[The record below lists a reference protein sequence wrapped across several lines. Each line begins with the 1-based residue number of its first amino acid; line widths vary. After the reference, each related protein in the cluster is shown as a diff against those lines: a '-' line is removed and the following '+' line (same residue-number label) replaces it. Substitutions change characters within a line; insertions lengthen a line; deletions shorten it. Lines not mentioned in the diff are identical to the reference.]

1 VNLDVIAVALAVIV
15 LTWLLWFVWT
25 VVRGHPHSRGWQAGR
40 IAVALVLALVPVGWG
55 TYWLM
60 NSRTVQLMGDHVS
73 RVDTTRKVVALT
85 FDDGPDDAYTTQ
97 LIDDLRQYGAK
108 GTFYVIGTDA
118 AAHLA
123 ALRALVAAGE
133 EIGNH
138 SYNHRRLVF
147 VSTTTVRHEV
157 DAADAVIRTAGYTGP
172 ITFRPP
178 YAKKL
183 LSYPFEMA
191 SAGRTTVMW
200 DLEPDSK
207 SDISRDPKAMTQY
220 VLDGVQPGSIIE
232 MHPWG
237 SGNEATRKALPL
249 IMAALR
255 QKGYG
260 FVTVSELLALR

>member
-1 VNLDVIAVALAVIV
+1 VNLDVIGVVLAIVV
-15 LTWLLWFVWT
+15 LTWLIWFIWT
-25 VVRGHPHSRGWQAGR
+25 VARGHVRSRGWQAAR
-40 IAVALVLALVPVGWG
+40 IALAFAVAFVLVGWG
-55 TYWLM
+55 TYRLM
-60 NSRTVQLMGDHVS
+60 NSRTVQVMGDHVS

-85 FDDGPDDAYTTQ
+85 FDDGPDDAYAVQ

-108 GTFYVIGTDA
+108 GTFFVIGADA
-118 AAHLA
+118 GAHPA
-123 ALRALVAAGE
+123 ALQALVAAGE

-138 SYNHRRLVF
+138 SYDHRRLVF

-157 DAADAVIRTAGYTGP
+157 DAADTVIRSAGYTGP

-183 LSYPFEMA
+183 FSYPFEMA

-207 SDISRDPKAMTQY
+207 GDISSDPQAMTQY
-220 VLDGVQPGSIIE
+220 VVDGVQPGSIIE
-232 MHPWG
+232 LHPWG
-237 SGNEATRKALPL
+237 KGNEATRQALPL

-255 QKGYG
+255 QRGYG

>member
-1 VNLDVIAVALAVIV
+1 MNLDVIGVVLAVIV
-15 LTWLLWFVWT
+15 LTGLIWFVWT
-25 VVRGHPHSRGWQAGR
+25 VIRGHTRSRAWRTAR
-40 IAVALVLALVPVGWG
+40 VVVACIVALVLVGWG

-60 NSRTVQLMGDHVS
+60 NSRTVQVMGDHVS
-73 RVDTTRKVVALT
+73 RVDTTHKVVALT
-85 FDDGPDDAYTTQ
+85 FDDGPDKAYASG
-97 LIDDLRQYGAK
+97 LIDDLRQYDAK
-108 GTFYVIGTDA
+108 GTFYVIGADA
-118 AAHLA
+118 AANPA

-157 DAADAVIRTAGYTGP
+157 DATDAVIREAGYTGP

-207 SDISRDPKAMTQY
+207 SGISSDPQAMTQY
-220 VLDGVQPGSIIE
+220 VISGVQPGSIIE
-232 MHPWG
+232 LHPWG
-237 SGNEATRKALPL
+237 KGNEATRKALPL

-255 QKGYG
+255 HRGYS
-260 FVTVSELLALR
+260 FVTISELLALR

>member
-1 VNLDVIAVALAVIV
+1 MNLDVIAVALAVIV

-25 VVRGHPHSRGWQAGR
+25 VVRGHPHNRGWQAAR
-40 IAVALVLALVPVGWG
+40 IAVALVLALVLVGWG

-60 NSRTVQLMGDHVS
+60 NSRTVQVMGDHVS

-85 FDDGPDDAYTTQ
+85 FDDGPDDAYVSQ
-97 LIDDLRQYGAK
+97 LIYDLRQYDAK
-108 GTFYVIGTDA
+108 GTFYVIGADA
-118 AAHLA
+118 AAHPT

-157 DAADAVIRTAGYTGP
+157 DAADAVIRSSGYTGP

-200 DLEPDSK
+200 DLEPDSQ
-207 SDISRDPKAMTQY
+207 SDILNDPGAMTQY
-220 VLDGVQPGSIIE
+220 VVDGVRPGSIIE
-232 MHPWG
+232 LHPWG
-237 SGNEATRKALPL
+237 KGHDATRAAAPL

-255 QKGYG
+255 QRGYG
-260 FVTVSELLALR
+260 FVTVSQLLALR